1 MLQDLVLAIGI
12 PLILLLIAVLV
23 LEHGGESL
31 PPWTRRLSERPSL
44 VWNAGVGL
52 IISLSLVRW
61 WLKR

>member
-12 PLILLLIAVLV
+12 PLILLLLALWM

-31 PPWTRRLSERPSL
+31 PPWLRRLSERPSL
-44 VWNAGVGL
+44 VWNAGVGV
-52 IISLSLVRW
+52 IISLSLLRW